1 MIWRRLLMNIEETLL
16 TVTKYFNDQG
26 IPYVVVG
33 GFAAIV
39 WGRVR
44 TTYDIDIIIDHKK
57 LDVKRFIHFLT
68 SKGLSAKEYEIT
80 QAFAEN
86 SHSTIF
92 VMEKPFYRI
101 DLRGIYTT
109 EDREAIS
116 TAKKVKYKDQAIFF
130 SSPENLIAH
139 KLKFGSER
147 DLEDAEVI
155 FLAQKASL
163 NMDYL
168 HALCKRLNVTEKLD
182 EFLKLNEE
190 E

>member
-1 MIWRRLLMNIEETLL
+1 MNIEETLL
-16 TVTKYFNDQG
+16 TVTKYFNDQE

-57 LDVKRFIHFLT
+57 LDVQRFIQFLT
-68 SKGLSAKEYEIT
+68 SKRLSVKEYELT
-80 QAFAEN
+80 QAFAKN

-101 DLRGIYTT
+101 DLRGIYST
-109 EDREAIS
+109 EDRETIS
-116 TAKKVKYKDQAIFF
+116 TAKNVKYKDQAIYF

-168 HALCKRLNVTEKLD
+168 HSLCERLNVSKKLD
-182 EFLKLNEE
+182 QFLKFNEE
-190 E
+190 EYKGS